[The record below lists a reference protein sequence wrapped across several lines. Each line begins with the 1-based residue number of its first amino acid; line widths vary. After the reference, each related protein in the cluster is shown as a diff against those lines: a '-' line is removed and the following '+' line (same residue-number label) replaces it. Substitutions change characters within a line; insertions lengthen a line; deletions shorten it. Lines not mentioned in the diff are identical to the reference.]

1 MVFSLVEFRYEEA
14 TLQLEHL
21 QAVFAENLS
30 NGDVFAMPGTVMS
43 EYVIFK
49 LVSLK
54 PGNRMYLQRACSLSV
69 DATCS
74 ESRHYILIV
83 VLQVAFW

>member
-1 MVFSLVEFRYEEA
+1 MVFSVVEFRYEKA

-21 QAVFAENLS
+21 QAVFAENLN
-30 NGDVFAMPGTVMS
+30 NGDVFAMPGQNMS

-69 DATCS
+69 DATCWKS
-74 ESRHYILIV
+74 TRSILM
-83 VLQVAFW
+83 

>member
-1 MVFSLVEFRYEEA
+1 MVEFRYEEA

-30 NGDVFAMPGTVMS
+30 DGDVFAMPGTDMS
-43 EYVIFK
+43 EHLIFK

-69 DATCS
+69 DATCQWKYHVKS
-74 ESRHYILIV
+74 ELRKV
-83 VLQVAFW
+83 QWG